1 MDIAYSRP
9 RFRTDLLA
17 KPFDEAG
24 QRFVDVTDPDSGKT
38 FRFYEIEYSIACAMD
53 GHRDL
58 AGLVEWAQIELGLE
72 PSSDELKTVIS
83 TLDHLG
89 YLEEAAVVRSGF
101 ALGTAGASAPDDM
114 EEAFPSGDEF
124 ELGNAGKSPLDRS
137 DDERLEAPELTLGMS
152 GNEAVE
158 TGPGELPAPGPYDD
172 EMPTT
177 IKKMASMREATAE
190 LGDLPS
196 TSIEPTAVQPML
208 RPVSRARTGGDEDG
222 PTNIPPPVS
231 EFDEE
236 VSVDLTDHMRIGTA
250 DLKEAVRQSRVI
262 QAVEPPQE
270 LVQRLGSRGL
280 ADDDEE
286 DASATTEHEAPRLEP
301 PPGPTPRMQTPPRLQ
316 TPPPVPPTSALAGT
330 TELPDMPAFA
340 SESLSTSS
348 DDDSGRVSANFR
360 AERSEGV
367 EAPVEKKSRVGMLLL
382 LLLLVAAGAG
392 AAYYFLVYLPAQ
404 ETAQVEPPPA
414 TQVPVP
420 PEPPP
425 KPEPPSAKLAAV
437 PVAPVPVAAAREG
450 KIKEILATGVEVEEN
465 AIVVKLAGDEA
476 FQRKID
482 AHMGDVER
490 YRKRIAGN
498 EEKKQKAEEQSA
510 GSGERYQREIERDQ
524 QKIADKE
531 AAIEAERKE
540 MEAYLLRAPIAGKV
554 STEHAADQSVAVGD
568 NVFSIELPPR
578 LQATFT
584 IEAGDVPAQSAEVK
598 VAVKGDESKAGTC
611 LVTESKDKD
620 ITVACPG
627 DAPFADGTELVL
639 VQE

>member
-17 KPFDEAG
+17 KPLDEAG

-72 PSSDELKTVIS
+72 PSPDELKTVIS
-83 TLDHLG
+83 TLDDLG
-89 YLEEAAVVRSGF
+89 YLDAAAVVRSGF
-101 ALGTAGASAPDDM
+101 ALGTAGASAPDAM
-114 EEAFPSGDEF
+114 EEALPSGDEF
-124 ELGNAGKSPLDRS
+124 ELGNAGKSPFDNS

-158 TGPGELPAPGPYDD
+158 TGPGELPAPNPYDD

-208 RPVSRARTGGDEDG
+208 RPVSRARTGSDEDG
-222 PTNIPPPVS
+222 PTNIPPPVT

-250 DLKEAVRQSRVI
+250 DVKEAVRQSKVI

-280 ADDDEE
+280 AADDDE

-301 PPGPTPRMQTPPRLQ
+301 PPGPTPRMQASPRLQ
-316 TPPPVPPTSALAGT
+316 TPPLVPLTSASTGT

-340 SESLSTSS
+340 SESLSTPL
-348 DDDSGRVSANFR
+348 DDSGRVSAGFR

-367 EAPVEKKSRVGMLLL
+367 EPPVEKKSRVGILLL

-404 ETAQVEPPPA
+404 ETVPVEPPPA
-414 TQVPVP
+414 TKVPTT

-425 KPEPPSAKLAAV
+425 TPEPPSAKLAAV
-437 PVAPVPVAAAREG
+437 PVAPVTVAAAREG
-450 KIKEILATGVEVEEN
+450 QIKEILASGTEVEEN

-482 AHMGDVER
+482 THMIDVER
-490 YRKRIAGN
+490 YRKRITEN
-498 EEKKQKAEEQSA
+498 EEKKAAAEAKSP
-510 GSGERYQREIERDQ
+510 GSGKRYQGEIERTQ
-524 QKIADKE
+524 EKLAKEE
-531 AAIEAERKE
+531 AAIEAARKE
-540 MEAYLLRAPIAGKV
+540 MEAYLLRAPISGKV
-554 STEHAADQSVAVGD
+554 LTERAVDQKIATGD

-584 IEAGDVPAQSAEVK
+584 IEAGDVPAQGTEVK

-611 LVTESKDKD
+611 VVAESKDKD